1 LTGRVRSATRATY
14 LVFAVSGFG
23 FASWASRIP
32 QVKDRLGLDP
42 SELGLLLL
50 AIAAGSVSAL
60 PLSGTLV
67 ARWGSR
73 RTVIA
78 MATLSTAAL
87 LTVAFGYLAGVAP
100 VAAGL
105 FLFGVSAGIWD
116 VAMNVQ
122 GAAVER
128 RLGRSIMARFHAAW
142 SLGTVVGALIG
153 AGAVALHVP
162 VTAHLAVAALLEG
175 PVVWVVAREFVPDVA
190 DVVGEVDG
198 EAGAQGEGGARGEAR
213 TGAEAGGTAG
223 TGSALAAWREPRT
236 LLIGLFVLAFA
247 FAEGTGN
254 DWIGVS
260 VIENYR
266 APATLGTLVF
276 AVFLAAMSG
285 GRWFGVA
292 LLDRWGRVRVTRA
305 LAGLAVAGLL
315 LFILGP
321 ALPAAFA
328 GALLWGAGISL
339 GFPTGMSAAAD
350 DPALAA
356 RRVGVTASIGYTAFL
371 GGPPLIGF
379 LGDHIEVR
387 HALICVAALL
397 ALAVVIAGALRPPP
411 GLEGLA
417 GPPRRDAKVTLGPQE
432 GAQSYHRAP
441 CWGFGDAGD
450 PASQR
455 EAEGPTP
462 GFSPTSRPLRPEP
475 MGTIGRRA
483 QCS

>member
-32 QVKDRLGLDP
+32 QVKARLGLDP
-42 SELGLLLL
+42 SALGLLLL
-50 AIAAGSVSAL
+50 AIAAGSVAAL

-73 RTVIA
+73 RTATA
-78 MATLSTAAL
+78 MATLSTASL
-87 LTVAFGYLAGVAP
+87 LTVAFGYLAGIAP

-105 FLFGVSAGIWD
+105 FGFGVSAGLWD
-116 VAMNVQ
+116 VAINVQ

-128 RLGRSIMARFHAAW
+128 QLGRSIMSRFHAAW
-142 SLGTVVGALIG
+142 SLGTVTGALLG
-153 AGAVALHVP
+153 AAAVGLHVP
-162 VTAHLAVAALLEG
+162 VTAHLTVAALLEG
-175 PVVWVVAREFVPDVA
+175 PVVWVAARAFLPDEPEQPDGTPA
-190 DVVGEVDG
+190 AGEP
-198 EAGAQGEGGARGEAR
+198 
-213 TGAEAGGTAG
+213 AG
-223 TGSALAAWREPRT
+223 TSALTAWREPRT
-236 LLIGLFVLAFA
+236 LLLGLFVLAFA

-254 DWIGVS
+254 DWISVS
-260 VIENYR
+260 VIEDYR
-266 APATLGTLVF
+266 APATLGTLAF
-276 AVFLAAMSG
+276 AVFLAAMTG
-285 GRWFGVA
+285 GRWFGTA

-328 GALLWGAGISL
+328 GALLWGAGTSL

-379 LGDHIEVR
+379 LGDHVEVR
-387 HALICVAALL
+387 DALICVAALL
-397 ALAVVIAGALRPPP
+397 ALAVVIAGALRPPS
-411 GLEGLA
+411 GREDQDTV
-417 GPPRRDAKVTLGPQE
+417 PRGTT
-432 GAQSYHRAP
+432 
-441 CWGFGDAGD
+441 
-450 PASQR
+450 QR
-455 EAEGPTP
+455 TG
-462 GFSPTSRPLRPEP
+462 
-475 MGTIGRRA
+475 
-483 QCS
+483 

>member
-1 LTGRVRSATRATY
+1 MTGRVQRATRATY
-14 LVFAVSGFG
+14 LVFAMSGFG

-32 QVKDRLGLDP
+32 QVKERLGLDP

-60 PLSGTLV
+60 PLSGTMV

-73 RTVIA
+73 RTATV
-78 MATLSTAAL
+78 MALVSTAAL

-105 FLFGVSAGIWD
+105 FFFGASAGVWD

-128 RLGRSIMARFHAAW
+128 QLGRSIMSRFHAAW
-142 SLGTVVGALIG
+142 SLGTVTGALIG

-162 VTAHLAVAALLEG
+162 VTAHLAVAALLQG
-175 PVVWVVAREFVPDVA
+175 PVVWAA
-190 DVVGEVDG
+190 
-198 EAGAQGEGGARGEAR
+198 ARGFLPDQ
-213 TGAEAGGTAG
+213 AGRADRAQAAGEPAG
-223 TGSALAAWREPRT
+223 TSALTAWREPRT
-236 LLIGLFVLAFA
+236 LLIGIVVLAFA
-247 FAEGTGN
+247 FGEGTGN
-254 DWIGVS
+254 DWISVS

-266 APATLGTLVF
+266 APATLGTLAF
-276 AVFLAAMSG
+276 AVFLAAMTG

-292 LLDRWGRVRVTRA
+292 LLDRWGRVRVNRA

-328 GALLWGAGISL
+328 GALLWGAGTSL

-350 DPALAA
+350 DPARAA

-397 ALAVVIAGALRPPP
+397 ALAVLIAGALRPPS
-411 GLEGLA
+411 GLRGQ
-417 GPPRRDAKVTLGPQE
+417 GRP
-432 GAQSYHRAP
+432 AQ
-441 CWGFGDAGD
+441 G
-450 PASQR
+450 QR
-455 EAEGPTP
+455 
-462 GFSPTSRPLRPEP
+462 
-475 MGTIGRRA
+475 
-483 QCS
+483 

>member
-1 LTGRVRSATRATY
+1 LTGRVQRATQATY
-14 LVFAVSGFG
+14 LVFAMSGFG

-32 QVKDRLGLDP
+32 QVKERLGLDP

-60 PLSGTLV
+60 PLSGTMV

-73 RTVIA
+73 RTATV
-78 MATLSTAAL
+78 MALVSTAAL

-105 FLFGVSAGIWD
+105 FFFGASAGVWD

-128 RLGRSIMARFHAAW
+128 QLGRSIMSRFHAAW
-142 SLGTVVGALIG
+142 SLGTVTGALIG

-162 VTAHLAVAALLEG
+162 VTAHLAVAALLQG
-175 PVVWVVAREFVPDVA
+175 PVVWAA
-190 DVVGEVDG
+190 
-198 EAGAQGEGGARGEAR
+198 ARGFLPDRAGR
-213 TGAEAGGTAG
+213 GDRGDQADGADRAQAAGEPAG
-223 TGSALAAWREPRT
+223 TSALTAWREPRT
-236 LLIGLFVLAFA
+236 LLIGIVVLAFA
-247 FAEGTGN
+247 FGEGTGN
-254 DWIGVS
+254 DWISVS

-266 APATLGTLVF
+266 APATLGTLAF
-276 AVFLAAMSG
+276 AVFLAAMTG

-292 LLDRWGRVRVTRA
+292 LLDRWGRVRVNRA

-315 LFILGP
+315 LFIFGP
-321 ALPAAFA
+321 ALPAAFG

-356 RRVGVTASIGYTAFL
+356 RRVSVTASIGYTAFL

-411 GLEGLA
+411 GLEDQGTV
-417 GPPRRDAKVTLGPQE
+417 PRDTT
-432 GAQSYHRAP
+432 
-441 CWGFGDAGD
+441 
-450 PASQR
+450 QR
-455 EAEGPTP
+455 TG
-462 GFSPTSRPLRPEP
+462 
-475 MGTIGRRA
+475 
-483 QCS
+483 